1 MSRRKVKKVKKVKK
15 FVEEE
20 KKNEKILE
28 IIRELEA
35 EGRTLEL
42 LAVSSLLE
50 VIENMTRKKPIWEE
64 FLADFVKIFRSKLM
78 ELKEEDKL
86 ILKLEPVMEKLV
98 GKLIEEIRGE
108 AEKTRN
114 EVISKVVE
122 GINAL
127 DEGVWRVGQ
136 QNLIIQDKI
145 DSVKGKFDEL
155 KNYLSDLN
163 WNNQRMKW

>member
-145 DSVKGKFDEL
+145 DSVKGKFDDL